1 MRFRPS
7 AMFAGSV
14 ALLLPLFTH
23 PSVLLSPFSLRYA
36 ALAIVVAVGG
46 VLLVNLVRS
55 GAQIPAIVALGLAGW
70 ALLSAALSP
79 QPAMSLWGLFGLG
92 TGALFVCAL
101 AASWAVGLTSGEGG
115 RALVE
120 RGLLISAT
128 ANAGVTVAQTLA
140 NLATL
145 DLPLYEDNRAP
156 GLLGNPVFLGG
167 LLAAALWL
175 VLHRLGSSWRW
186 VPVVVLFGAALQLS
200 GSRFSLAVAVLTLPA
215 ALLTKALGGRK
226 VLIAAVALVCGIVSG
241 SQISEQRGSL
251 SGTQRA
257 FSQPVFSDGLANRV
271 ENWKTAP
278 AALRDRPL
286 VGWGPNRYGQATSAR
301 RTLAVAEGR
310 PETLYT
316 DAHNLI
322 VEYAVTTGLG
332 GLALLLALIVLSLR
346 ASVLTSPL
354 TGFAL
359 LALAGHMLQPQNVAL
374 TPVAFLALGAG
385 MTGLRLPPLLPPPRW
400 IVAGAAGLG
409 LAAAATCVYGV
420 YLLEQARL
428 DFTTRPAQ
436 QASDLLPPWPEPRAI
451 LGNITAFHGISRGGD
466 AATLARSR
474 SFLLEAAQRDPT
486 DPALWNSLAEAELRD
501 GLDVD
506 AGRHFGLALQRN
518 PWSVRALNGLG
529 QIALNAGDEDE
540 AARLFRKS
548 LRALP
553 DQLEIAAHVRRIE
566 ADG

>member
-36 ALAIVVAVGG
+36 ALAIVVGVGG
-46 VLLVNLVRS
+46 VLLANLVRS
-55 GAQIPAIVALGLAGW
+55 GARIPAIVALGFAGW
-70 ALLSAALSP
+70 ALLSAAVSP
-79 QPAMSLWGLFGLG
+79 QPAMSLWGMFGLG

-101 AASWAVGLTSGEGG
+101 AGSWAVGLTSGEGG
-115 RALVE
+115 QALVE

-128 ANAGVTVAQTLA
+128 ANAGIAVAQTLV
-140 NLATL
+140 NLAAF

-186 VPVVVLFGAALQLS
+186 APVVVLMGAALQLS

-215 ALLTKALGGRK
+215 ALLTKVLGWRR
-226 VLIAAVALVCGIVSG
+226 VLIAAVALVCGIAG
-241 SQISEQRGSL
+241 GTQISEHRGSL

-257 FSQPVFSDGLANRV
+257 FSQPVFSGGLENRI
-271 ENWKTAP
+271 ENWKAAP
-278 AALRDRPL
+278 GALGDRPL
-286 VGWGPNRYGQATSAR
+286 LGWGPNRYGQATSAR

-316 DAHNLI
+316 DAHNLL

-332 GLALLLALIVLSLR
+332 GLALLLALIALSLR

-374 TPVAFLALGAG
+374 TPLTFLALGTG
-385 MTGLRLPPLLPPPRW
+385 MVGVRLPPPPPRAV
-400 IVAGAAGLG
+400 VAVVGGLG
-409 LAAAATCVYGV
+409 LAAAATCVFGV

-428 DFTTRPAQ
+428 DFTTRPAER
-436 QASDLLPPWPEPRAI
+436 ASDILPPWPEPPGI
-451 LGNITAFHGISRGGD
+451 LGNVTAFHGISRGGD
-466 AATLARSR
+466 AATLAQSR
-474 SFLLEAAQRDPT
+474 TFLLEATRRDPA

-501 GLDVD
+501 GLDGD
-506 AGRHFGLALQRN
+506 AGRHFAVALQRN

-529 QIALNAGDEDE
+529 QIALNARDEDE

-548 LRALP
+548 LRVLP
-553 DQLEIAAHVRRIE
+553 TQREIAAHVRRIE
-566 ADG
+566 GDG